1 MRTAEGIFPMA
12 PERVERKRVTIFAAS
27 VEGYLPFM
35 CAGSEA
41 TRKTLGDY
49 REIINTLMSGMI
61 SGSVR
66 DSYSGG
72 TLLAET
78 QLGRASTATELRCR
92 VDTADQG
99 TGRTRCRQH

>member
-1 MRTAEGIFPMA
+1 MA
-12 PERVERKRVTIFAAS
+12 PERVERKRVTIFAS
-27 VEGYLPFM
+27 SFEGYLPFM

-61 SGSVR
+61 SGSVK

-78 QLGRASTATELRCR
+78 QLGTASTATELRCR